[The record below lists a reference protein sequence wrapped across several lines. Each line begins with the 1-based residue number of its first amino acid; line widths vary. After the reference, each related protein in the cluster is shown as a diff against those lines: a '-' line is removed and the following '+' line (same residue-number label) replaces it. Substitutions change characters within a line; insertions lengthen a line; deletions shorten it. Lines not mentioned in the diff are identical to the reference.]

1 MNLSLKEMTP
11 LDKLSLME
19 QLWDDLCSNP
29 ASIPSP
35 EWHKD
40 ILQAR
45 EARVNEG
52 KANFHSIEAAKKRIR
67 DKIE

>member
-1 MNLSLKEMTP
+1 MNLSLKEMTT

-35 EWHKD
+35 TNVAPNKSSG
-40 ILQAR
+40 LAL
-45 EARVNEG
+45 
-52 KANFHSIEAAKKRIR
+52 
-67 DKIE
+67 